1 MDVLIIAGSES
12 DKRIAEDAIKVLD
25 EFSVNHAFEI
35 ASAHRTP
42 EKLDKILKESKAK
55 VIIAIAGLSAALPGY
70 MAARVLVPVIGVP
83 VSVKLDG
90 LDALLSSMQM
100 PSGIPVATVSIDG
113 GKNAAYLAMEMLAI
127 SDKKLEEKLKAYR
140 EKMRK

>member
-12 DKRIAEDAIKVLD
+12 DKRIAEEAIKILD
-25 EFSVNHAFEI
+25 EFSLTHTFEI

-70 MAARVLVPVIGVP
+70 IAARVLVPVIGIP

-113 GKNAAYLAMEMLAI
+113 GRNAAYLAMEMLAI
-127 SDKKLEEKLKAYR
+127 SNKKLEKKLKAYR

>member
-70 MAARVLVPVIGVP
+70 IASRVLVPVIGVA